1 MGENNKKTNQE
12 EKEFEEKIK
21 LIIGRKRKRLEKKIK
36 IENSTKMKWLNE
48 EGIKI
53 KSEVKKKEDENKQK
67 EVELLEK
74 KNRTKLFE
82 DLLVKKRKNIA
93 Y

>member
-53 KSEVKKKEDENKQK
+53 ESEVK
-67 EVELLEK
+67 
-74 KNRTKLFE
+74 
-82 DLLVKKRKNIA
+82 II
-93 Y
+93 

>member
-53 KSEVKKKEDENKQK
+53 ESEVKKKEDENKQK